1 MLEMGGTG
9 LISASGNIPE
19 ATKTF
24 VELYKAFQAGDK
36 EKAHNLQKDA
46 RDFIYITFC
55 RKNPIPLGT
64 LFNSPLFQP
73 LVSVKDTANGADAV
87 ARIMKLIEEKAPSLK
102 KYHV

>member
-1 MLEMGGTG
+1 
-9 LISASGNIPE
+9 
-19 ATKTF
+19 
-24 VELYKAFQAGDK
+24 DK
-36 EKAHNLQKDA
+36 DKAHNLQKDA
-46 RDFIYITFC
+46 RDFIDITFC